1 MDIHMISDKERHNL
15 FSEHPVIT
23 KKYLIITPVI
33 TNIYSIIRDRVWMRS
48 TGTFMYATPRMGKT
62 TCARAIKILLEA
74 EFPEI
79 CVISF
84 SAEAKRKQEA
94 AMLID
99 IIQSE
104 SLAAVKPPRYKDIQ
118 RQLITHIQS
127 KLVTKKGQQFVLMID
142 EMQKLGEEDLDM
154 LATIHNRL
162 EAIGIKMTTLGFGQP
177 EILDLRTS
185 LQTTSR
191 NFLIARFLS
200 EPIAFDGC
208 TTKSDL
214 KVILESYDN
223 IQYFPVDS
231 DFTFTRFFLPYA
243 FDNGFRMSSYSDDIW
258 SALVI
263 AAKQLTADSIPMEHL
278 SRTIEYLLVKG
289 SKSDSPK
296 FTFKKND
303 ISSAVKASNLN
314 YFFGLFDNQ

>member
-1 MDIHMISDKERHNL
+1 MISDKEHHDL
-15 FSEHPVIT
+15 FSDHPVIT

-33 TNIYSIIRDRVWMRS
+33 TNIYSMIRDRVWMRS
-48 TGTFMYATPRMGKT
+48 TGIFMYATPRMGKT

-79 CVISF
+79 FVISF
-84 SAEAKRKQEA
+84 SAEAKRKQESA
-94 AMLID
+94 LLID

-104 SLAAVKPPRYKDIQ
+104 SLAIAKPSRYKDIQ
-118 RQLITHIQS
+118 RQLITYIQS
-127 KLVTKKGQQFVLMID
+127 KLFTKKGQQFVLMID
-142 EMQKLGEEDLDM
+142 EMQKLGHEDLDM

-162 EAIGIKMTTLGFGQP
+162 EAIGIKMTTLGFAQP
-177 EILDLRTS
+177 EILSLRTT
-185 LQTTSR
+185 LQATSQ

-208 TTKSDL
+208 ATKSDL
-214 KVILESYDN
+214 RVILESYDN

-243 FDNGFRMSSYSDDIW
+243 FDNGFRLGNFSDEIW
-258 SALVI
+258 SALVN
-263 AAKQLTADSIPMEHL
+263 AAKQLTVDSIPMEHL

-296 FTFKKND
+296 FSFHKTD
-303 ISSAVKASNLN
+303 IILAVKASNLSM
-314 YFFGLFDNQ
+314 FSGLFGHQ

>member
-1 MDIHMISDKERHNL
+1 MDIHVLTNKERNEL

-33 TNIYSIIRDRVWMRS
+33 TNTYSIIRDRVWMRS

-79 CVISF
+79 FVISF
-84 SAEAKRKQEA
+84 TAEVKRKLESG
-94 AMLID
+94 LFID
-99 IIQSE
+99 ILQAE
-104 SLAAVKPPRYKDIQ
+104 NLAIVKSSRYKDTQ

-127 KLVTKKGQQFVLMID
+127 KLFTKKGQQFVLMID

-154 LATIHNRL
+154 LATVHNRL
-162 EAIGIKMTTLGFGQP
+162 EAIDIKMTTIGFAQP
-177 EILDLRTS
+177 EILSTRTA
-185 LQTTSR
+185 LQATGQ

-208 TTKSDL
+208 ATKSDL
-214 KVILESYDN
+214 KEILESYDN
-223 IQYFPVDS
+223 VQYFPIDS
-231 DFTFTRFFLPYA
+231 DLTFTRFFLPYA
-243 FDNGFRMSSYSDDIW
+243 FDKGFRMSAYSDEIW
-258 SALVI
+258 SGLVH
-263 AAKQLTADSIPMEHL
+263 ASKQLSVDSIPMEHL
-278 SRTIEYLLVKG
+278 SRTIEFLLVNG

-296 FTFKKND
+296 FSFKKED
-303 ISSAVKASNLN
+303 ISNAIKASNLT
-314 YFFGLFDNQ
+314 YFSGLFSI